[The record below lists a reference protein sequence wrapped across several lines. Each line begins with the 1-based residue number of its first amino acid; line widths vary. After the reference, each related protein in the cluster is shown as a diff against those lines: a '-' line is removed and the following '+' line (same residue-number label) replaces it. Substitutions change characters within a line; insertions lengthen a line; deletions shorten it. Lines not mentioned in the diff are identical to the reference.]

1 MRKTIT
7 YTSFLISGLLVV
19 YMFVTAQNYTQL
31 AVAMMLYPVA
41 AYLGLKASR
50 GLKHKSHEVSVSV
63 SVQPTQK
70 EEVAATA
77 DDTTAQEGVVDFD
90 RRTFLKII
98 GAAGLSLF
106 VFSILS
112 RKSEMPFFGKIIG
125 PSTTSLTDIEGN
137 KINPAEKLPL
147 DGYQIS
153 EIDDSIIAYY
163 GFINN
168 GGAWFIMREDTD
180 TSSFRYAKGDNH
192 FPDNWSRR
200 EKLKFDYYHNVF

>member
-7 YTSFLISGLLVV
+7 YTSFLATTVIVV

-41 AYLGLKASR
+41 AFLGLNISR
-50 GLKHKSHEVSVSV
+50 RLKNKSHEVSVSV
-63 SVQPTQK
+63 SVQPTTK
-70 EEVAATA
+70 EETTTA
-77 DDTTAQEGVVDFD
+77 EKEVAQEGVVDFD

-112 RKSEMPFFGKIIG
+112 KKSEVPFFGKVIG
-125 PSTTSLTDIEGN
+125 PSTTTLIDTEGN
-137 KINPAEKLPL
+137 KINPAERMPL

-153 EIDDSIIAYY
+153 EIDDNIVAYY

-168 GGAWFIMREDTD
+168 NGAWFIMREDTD
-180 TSSFRYAKGDNH
+180 TSSFRYVKGDKH
-192 FPDNWSRR
+192 FPDSWSRR
-200 EKLKFDYYHNVF
+200 EKLKYDYYHNVF